1 MLQRVSAAKGLFC
14 CCRLAGLPSAYAIA
28 KVQRPNVK
36 RGGGGRGRE
45 GPRHKSYCYLC
56 VGVPCGGA
64 KLFPPTVKIKTDLK
78 QAAAREHLEL
88 IHCCSAL
95 GTRGAWKLV
104 AAIAFCV
111 RHCRLHN
118 HFVTVCAP
126 PAALNE
132 MAPKVAAGA
141 RKKVDRRDPYRKLSS
156 EEVRLAQLWHAED
169 DMEP

>member
-1 MLQRVSAAKGLFC
+1 M
-14 CCRLAGLPSAYAIA
+14 
-28 KVQRPNVK
+28 
-36 RGGGGRGRE
+36 
-45 GPRHKSYCYLC
+45 
-56 VGVPCGGA
+56 
-64 KLFPPTVKIKTDLK
+64 FPPTVKIKTDLK

-95 GTRGAWKLV
+95 DTRGAWKLV

-111 RHCRLHN
+111 RQCRLQN
-118 HFVTVCAP
+118 HSVTVRAP

-156 EEVRLAQLWHAED
+156 EEIRLAQLWHAED
-169 DMEP
+169 DMGPSEAFSLQTFFWSPGPSGARSLSQCALRQLSDGIRIVHHKVASANGFIAFQYDCM